1 MLRRS
6 VLSIVLFVAVLAAS
20 SSASGG
26 RHAIQPLFPVTVNA
40 GNGSVTVSKRPTRI
54 VSLSPTAT
62 ETLFAVGAGAQLIAV
77 DDQSDYPKQAPKTTL
92 SGFQPNVEAIAGY
105 NPDLVIVSNDGGVVA
120 ALQKLGVTVLLEPA
134 ADTIGQAYGE
144 IQQLG
149 TVTGH
154 PKVATKVVKGMQK
167 SLTAIIRSVPKKA
180 RHVKVFH
187 ELSPDYYSATSAT
200 FIGKIYRLFG
210 FTNIADAAD
219 TTHSGYPKLSGE
231 YIVAANPDIV
241 VLSDSVCCAQTAA
254 TVAARPGWQNVSAVR
269 SKRVVPVN
277 DSIASRWGPRIVDF
291 ARAVAQVAKRSS

>member
-6 VLSIVLFVAVLAAS
+6 VLSIVLLVAVLAAS
-20 SSASGG
+20 ASASGG
-26 RHAIQPLFPVTVNA
+26 RHATTPLFPVTVNA

-62 ETLFAVGAGAQLIAV
+62 ETLFAVGAGAQVIAV

-92 SGFQPNVEAIAGY
+92 SGYQPNVEAIAGY

-144 IQQLG
+144 IEQLG

-154 PKVATKVVKGMQK
+154 PAVATKVVKGMQK
-167 SLTAIIRSVPKKA
+167 SLTTIIRSVPKKA

-254 TVAARPGWQNVSAVR
+254 TVAARPGWQSVSAVR
-269 SKRVVPVN
+269 NNRVIRVN

-291 ARAVAQVAKRSS
+291 ARSIAQAAKRS